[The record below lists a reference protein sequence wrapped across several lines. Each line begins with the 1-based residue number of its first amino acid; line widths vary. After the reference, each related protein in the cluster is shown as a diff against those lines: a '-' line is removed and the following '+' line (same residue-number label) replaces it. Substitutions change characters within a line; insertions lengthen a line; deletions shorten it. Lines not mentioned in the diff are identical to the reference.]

1 MITRSQLAL
10 LAVAA
15 VLGGLLA
22 FGLTRWNGS
31 GRGDVTLA
39 HGTLLGEPRPLPGFS
54 LIDASN
60 RPFGNADLQNGWTLL
75 SFGFTHCPDVCP
87 TTLSSLAAARRML
100 ADLPPASRPR
110 IALLS
115 VDPLRDTPQ
124 ALKAYVSFFDPQMIG
139 ITGPVETVDAF
150 TRELGVPVLRG
161 RPGSAGGGY
170 EVSHTASVFVV
181 DPRGRLVAILSAPH
195 TPEGVAADFR
205 SILAA
210 R

>member
-1 MITRSQLAL
+1 MRTPRQIAL
-10 LAVAA
+10 LVAAA
-15 VLGGLLA
+15 VLGGLVA
-22 FGLTRWNGS
+22 FGLTRWNAP
-31 GRGDVTLA
+31 GRSDVTLA
-39 HGTLLGEPRPLPGFS
+39 HGTLLGEPRPLPDFA
-54 LIDASN
+54 LVDASN
-60 RPFGNADLQNGWTLL
+60 RPIHNSDLQHGWTLL

-87 TTLSSLAAARRML
+87 TTLSSLAAARRLL
-100 ADLPPASRPR
+100 ADLPPASLPH

-115 VDPLRDTPQ
+115 IDPLRDTPQ

-139 ITGPVETVDAF
+139 ITGPVEAIDAF

-161 RPGSAGGGY
+161 KPGSAGGGY
-170 EVSHTASVFVV
+170 EVSHPASVFVV